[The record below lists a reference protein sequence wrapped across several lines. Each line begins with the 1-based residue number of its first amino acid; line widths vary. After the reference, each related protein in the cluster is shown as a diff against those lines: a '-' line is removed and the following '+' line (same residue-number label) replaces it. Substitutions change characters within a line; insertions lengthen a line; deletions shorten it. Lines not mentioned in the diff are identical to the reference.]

1 MRDVGD
7 PMSIPDIPG
16 AGHRELGGFSGSVSF
31 LIPCLFV
38 YTHTLDQ
45 QLRCLNLRK
54 LSLQSWSVIPDAK
67 RDCRG
72 LSSKISYSR
81 SLW

>member
-1 MRDVGD
+1 
-7 PMSIPDIPG
+7 MSVIRCQCLISPEQGIENLVDS
-16 AGHRELGGFSGSVSF
+16 LGLFLLSYYLSV
-31 LIPCLFV
+31 
-38 YTHTLDQ
+38 YTLDQ